1 MWDEMDGGVDDAGAM
16 LGDDGKLSPRDI
28 TPISSIRWLSSR
40 SGLVGTNA
48 LPYINP
54 PSFWVPDATLGVQ
67 APVDV
72 EFPDARC
79 VTDDGW
85 HVVDS

>member
-1 MWDEMDGGVDDAGAM
+1 MSEGASVKI
-16 LGDDGKLSPRDI
+16 LER
-28 TPISSIRWLSSR
+28 T
-40 SGLVGTNA
+40 GTNA